1 MNKET
6 LSKLIDFLVNFAVA
20 SFAVSAFQSVWWGV
34 IPGIVSLV
42 GVIILGKRLGGEY
55 GYLDFFDRRCHLRY
69 RLRSL

>member
-42 GVIILGKRLGGEY
+42 GVIILGKRLGGE
-55 GYLDFFDRRCHLRY
+55 
-69 RLRSL
+69 